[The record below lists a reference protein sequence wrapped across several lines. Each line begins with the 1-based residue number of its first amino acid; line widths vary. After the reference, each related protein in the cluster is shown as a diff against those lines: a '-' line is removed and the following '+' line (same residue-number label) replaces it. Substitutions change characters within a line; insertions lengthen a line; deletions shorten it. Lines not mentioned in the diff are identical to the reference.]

1 MNDRPTINLRD
12 VRRRF
17 DSAAPTFDSADFVH
31 AVTREGLFARLAPL
45 VLEANTILDLG
56 SATGTAAQQLH
67 KRFRRAHIVSL
78 DISRDML
85 RRGINRRRRFSFF
98 RSSHVQADAMR
109 LPFQDQSI
117 DFVFSNLML
126 PCIDSPEI
134 VFAEVARVL
143 RKDGAFAFAT
153 LGPDSLLE
161 ISRAW
166 AGLDEYAH
174 VNRFLDMHDI
184 GDALVRSGLRDPVLD
199 VDRLVVSYD
208 TPEKLL
214 ADLTA
219 VGARNTL
226 QQRNRSLGGKH
237 RFATMLSALKESGGS
252 NKIRLELELV
262 YGHCW
267 GGGARIDPSNYRI
280 DASRIPRRRR

>member
-1 MNDRPTINLRD
+1 
-12 VRRRF
+12 
-17 DSAAPTFDSADFVH
+17 
-31 AVTREGLFARLAPL
+31 
-45 VLEANTILDLG
+45 
-56 SATGTAAQQLH
+56 
-67 KRFRRAHIVSL
+67 
-78 DISRDML
+78 
-85 RRGINRRRRFSFF
+85 
-98 RSSHVQADAMR
+98 MR
-109 LPFQDQSI
+109 LPFKDESI

-126 PCIDSPEI
+126 PCTDSPEL
-134 VFAEVARVL
+134 VFEEVARVL
-143 RKDGAFAFAT
+143 RKGGAFAFAT

-166 AGLDEYAH
+166 AGLDEHAH

-208 TPEKLL
+208 TPEKMF

-226 QQRNRSLGGKH
+226 QQRDRSLGGKH
-237 RFATMLSALKESGGS
+237 RFATMLSALRDSGDG
-252 NKIRLELELV
+252 NEIRLELELV

-267 GGGARIDPSNYRI
+267 GGGARIEPSNYRI